1 MAKKKKSKK
10 LTKKQKQFIK
20 KNYKIILA
28 LVLILIVVALII
40 GIVFKDQ
47 ILEILKGP
55 EPTTPSVSNIK
66 ITDDGRLSWNNTREG
81 AEYTI
86 IINGVK
92 HTTKTSYYDFKEHQS
107 EIGDGLLVEI
117 YVNLPDHKKSNKKT
131 ITIKF
136 DPDTSI
142 YSIKYEYTYEG
153 YYLGLDYGMS
163 NLEIFNKLHEKI
175 NIVTAG
181 NGSQNSSYGEAREI
195 LVKSD
200 VEPGKETLFGIYD
213 NAEIPADWGSGNV
226 FQREHVWPNSKL
238 GIERV
243 SNSSRD
249 QGSDPHNLRAI
260 VGSTNA
266 SRSNRYYAAGSG
278 VKGYTIGTDEYYPGD
293 NHRGDVARIL
303 LYMAVRYKDILTL
316 VETPVDKAYVP
327 EGAQMGKLSL
337 LLEWHEA
344 DPVDEFE
351 FNRNEVIYSYQGN
364 RNPFIDHPELFERVY
379 EYIVSTSLKTPQPQ
393 KTLQNIVANLNVQKQ
408 TYINIKERY
417 FL

>member
-1 MAKKKKSKK
+1 
-10 LTKKQKQFIK
+10 
-20 KNYKIILA
+20 
-28 LVLILIVVALII
+28 
-40 GIVFKDQ
+40 
-47 ILEILKGP
+47 
-55 EPTTPSVSNIK
+55 
-66 ITDDGRLSWNNTREG
+66 
-81 AEYTI
+81 
-86 IINGVK
+86 
-92 HTTKTSYYDFKEHQS
+92 
-107 EIGDGLLVEI
+107 
-117 YVNLPDHKKSNKKT
+117 
-131 ITIKF
+131 
-136 DPDTSI
+136 
-142 YSIKYEYTYEG
+142 
-153 YYLGLDYGMS
+153 MS

-200 VEPGKETLFGIYD
+200 VEPRKETLFGIYD

-238 GIERV
+238 GIEGV
-243 SNSSRD
+243 SNSSRN

-393 KTLQNIVANLNVQKQ
+393 KTLQNIIANLNVQKQ